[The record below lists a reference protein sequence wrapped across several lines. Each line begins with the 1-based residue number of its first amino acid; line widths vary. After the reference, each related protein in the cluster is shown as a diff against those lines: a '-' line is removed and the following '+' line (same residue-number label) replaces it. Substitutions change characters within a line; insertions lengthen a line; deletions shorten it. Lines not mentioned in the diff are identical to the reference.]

1 MVSLLITYLEGVT
14 EQQEFVSEPH
24 DGSGPKPQVLKP
36 YTEETLSFGKRHK
49 ILLVTH
55 QFSRTGAPRA
65 VLFLAKA
72 LFRLHGVRP
81 VIISPSDGPMRD
93 EFEQEGF
100 ATVVDPQLF
109 SYQSYSFGAC
119 NFVAGFESVI
129 VTSLSSYAF
138 IRYFRGIAKHLS
150 WWIHETES
158 GFSSFGVMA
167 SDLALLFA
175 ACESIWLGS
184 PLCIPYASQYASRA
198 KLRLLLYGCDDTA
211 TPHRPLENGKLVFS
225 VIGSVEPR
233 KGQDVFLNALGCLPD
248 ELRRKAVFRII
259 GSPLGFAD
267 SQAFY
272 KKIQATAGRYPE
284 VELIPDVPPDRL
296 QALYSETDVVVSPSR
311 DDPMPIV
318 ITQGLM
324 FSAVCLCSSAIG
336 HAQLLEDGK
345 SGLIFATGSAEM
357 LAEKMTWAILNPDAL
372 NSIGKAGRETYEKS
386 FEMDGFMENIKS
398 AQGGIS

>member
-1 MVSLLITYLEGVT
+1 
-14 EQQEFVSEPH
+14 
-24 DGSGPKPQVLKP
+24 
-36 YTEETLSFGKRHK
+36 
-49 ILLVTH
+49 
-55 QFSRTGAPRA
+55 
-65 VLFLAKA
+65 
-72 LFRLHGVRP
+72 
-81 VIISPSDGPMRD
+81 
-93 EFEQEGF
+93 
-100 ATVVDPQLF
+100 
-109 SYQSYSFGAC
+109 
-119 NFVAGFESVI
+119 
-129 VTSLSSYAF
+129 
-138 IRYFRGIAKHLS
+138 
-150 WWIHETES
+150 
-158 GFSSFGVMA
+158 MA

-318 ITQGLM
+318 VTQGLM

-345 SGLIFATGSAEM
+345 SGLIFTTGSAEM

-386 FEMDGFMENIKS
+386 FEMDGFMENIS
-398 AQGGIS
+398 FELICLACGLAAPEPRPQDRPVSWSLSRLSLDRPGAQPRLRLDLDPRRATRLMNMGEDSFRSLFERHAA